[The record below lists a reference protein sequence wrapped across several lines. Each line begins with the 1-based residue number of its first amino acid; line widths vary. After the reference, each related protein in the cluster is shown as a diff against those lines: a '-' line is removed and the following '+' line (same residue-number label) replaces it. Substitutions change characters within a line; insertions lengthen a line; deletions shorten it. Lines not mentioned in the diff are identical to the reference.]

1 MGHPEGLTASEW
13 QEASG
18 MPETS
23 FFRYRKELESKGLV
37 TKNSQLYVLTDHG
50 RSTLTPT
57 SKELL
62 TG

>member
-1 MGHPEGLTASEW
+1 
-13 QEASG
+13 